1 MKKRWM
7 AIFLTLF
14 LLLSIVPVAMA
25 ATYPCE
31 GVANTLSVRVRKKTT
46 TQSKQ
51 VATLDKGEIVTVL
64 AEEIKKNGD
73 VWYQVETAHGKTGYV
88 LSDYLSIP
96 ETERIQAAQASPD
109 AALMGLKVRASC
121 RNTNGVGKK
130 WTHYYEWNGVTLVKG
145 EAEGFV
151 APDVELT
158 LYARIR
164 EQDSKPDTATE
175 NLTYLPTAEDVAN
188 GFVLTKTL
196 RVTENAGRYKG
207 KTAVW
212 TVEYTFTPAEP
223 DTDPLQ
229 AQPDSAID

>member
-1 MKKRWM
+1 MNRRWM
-7 AIFLTLF
+7 LILMTLL
-14 LLLSIVPVAMA
+14 LLLSTASTAMA

-31 GVANTLSVRVRKKTT
+31 GVSNTLSVRVRKKST

-51 VATLDKGEIVTVL
+51 VATLDKGECVTVL
-64 AEEIKKNGD
+64 GEEIKKNGD
-73 VWYQVETAHGKTGYV
+73 VWYQVETAKGKTGYV

-96 ETERIQAAQASPD
+96 ETELIQGAKDSPD
-109 AALMGLKVRASC
+109 AALMRLKVRASC
-121 RNTNGVGKK
+121 GNVNGVGKK

-151 APDVELT
+151 APDVTLT

-164 EQDSKPDTATE
+164 EQDSKPDTAME
-175 NLTYLPTAEDVAN
+175 KMTYLPTAEDVAN
-188 GFVLTKTL
+188 GFVVTKTL

-212 TVEYTFTPAEP
+212 TVEYTFTPVEP
-223 DTDPLQ
+223 DTNPLQ
-229 AQPDSAID
+229 EQAENVN